1 MERIMKI
8 TYCLFI
14 IVPTFFASC
23 SECEDCNPTT
33 WNEEYHIANST
44 DKKVR
49 LIETE
54 GHSHIINP
62 LDSLIIKI
70 DNITGFQYMG
80 HKPFE
85 SLSSITFND
94 SISNDFSESNEF
106 DLNNGRNFV
115 KIDSNSDYKVYRYE
129 ITIGDYNFALKQ
141 SRKE

>member
-1 MERIMKI
+1 MKI
-8 TYCLFI
+8 LAKEFIWIFLFI
-14 IVPTFFASC
+14 PALLTNC

-33 WNEEYHIANST
+33 WNEEFHIVNST
-44 DKKVR
+44 NKKVC
-49 LIETE
+49 LTETD
-54 GHSHIINP
+54 GNNHIINP
-62 LDSLIIKI
+62 YDSLITKI

-129 ITIGDYNFALKQ
+129 ITIDDYNFALEQ
-141 SRKE
+141 SRKK